1 MWLNPI
7 FATQI
12 NFKVYSIPLKVG
24 MEAVKCTQQL
34 DMSDM
39 GCFTTIFITKMVI
52 QVQSALW
59 AHEKHM
65 ITQLQMSSVSL
76 GIFLGK
82 SYCQEK

>member
-24 MEAVKCTQQL
+24 MEAVKCTQWL

-52 QVQSALW
+52 QV
-59 AHEKHM
+59 
-65 ITQLQMSSVSL
+65 
-76 GIFLGK
+76 
-82 SYCQEK
+82 